1 MKIQVGDQAPEFTLP
16 SQEGTEVSLSDFRG
30 KKNVVLYFYPKD
42 DTPGCKIQAC
52 TFRDQ
57 YTIFKNVDA
66 EVIGISGDSQ
76 QSHKQFSTKYS
87 LPFTLLCDTDNKV
100 RQLYDVPPTLWILPG
115 RATYVIDKE
124 GIIRYIC
131 DSTFDFEVHSK
142 EALKALRKLRV
153 TV

>member
-57 YTIFKNVDA
+57 YTI
-66 EVIGISGDSQ
+66 
-76 QSHKQFSTKYS
+76 
-87 LPFTLLCDTDNKV
+87 
-100 RQLYDVPPTLWILPG
+100 
-115 RATYVIDKE
+115 
-124 GIIRYIC
+124 
-131 DSTFDFEVHSK
+131 
-142 EALKALRKLRV
+142 LKMLMLK
-153 TV
+153 